1 MKDDRLSADGALQCT
16 NLFMVLINDET
27 DTRRDKLAHPGIIR
41 NLDFF
46 SSKRGLIL
54 VKASLLSDAIE

>member
-46 SSKRGLIL
+46 SSK
-54 VKASLLSDAIE
+54 

>member
-1 MKDDRLSADGALQCT
+1 
-16 NLFMVLINDET
+16 MVLINDET
-27 DTRRDKLAHPGIIR
+27 DTRRDELAYLRINR

-54 VKASLLSDAIE
+54 VKASLPSDAIE